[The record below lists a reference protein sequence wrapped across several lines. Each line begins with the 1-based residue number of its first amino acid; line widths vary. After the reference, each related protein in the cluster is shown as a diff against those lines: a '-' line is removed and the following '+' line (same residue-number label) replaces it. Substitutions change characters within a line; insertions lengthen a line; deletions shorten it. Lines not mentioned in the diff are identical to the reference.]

1 MVHCLRSS
9 KPTWAA
15 EARVVAPERLDR
27 LPSDD
32 PLAIHSRRDLRRIH
46 RAMRSLAI
54 LKDAISR
61 LNGPTPP
68 RRILEL
74 GAGDGSLLLRLA
86 RTMRPQ
92 WGSLELTL
100 LDRQNLLSQSALQ
113 AFVELNWHVTVMCMD
128 ALEWAQSPPT
138 QHYDLCITTLF
149 LHHFESA
156 ELGRLL
162 RGVATRSEA
171 FIACEPRRNRIARL
185 GSRLIGLLGANEVTR
200 EDGVK
205 SVAAGFNDQELTE
218 LWSKVP
224 GDWRTGEYGA
234 WPFTH
239 CFWAARTHV
248 PTATDHDA
256 R

>member
-1 MVHCLRSS
+1 VHCLRSS
-9 KPTWAA
+9 EPTSAPG
-15 EARVVAPERLDR
+15 ARSVEPERLDN
-27 LPSDD
+27 LAADD
-32 PLAIHSRRDLRRIH
+32 PLAMDSRRDLQRVH
-46 RAMRSLAI
+46 RAMRSLTI

-61 LNGPTPP
+61 IDGATPP

-92 WGSLELTL
+92 WGDVELTL
-100 LDRQNLLSQSALQ
+100 LDRQNLLSASARQ
-113 AFVELNWHVTVMCMD
+113 AFVELNWHVTIMCMD
-128 ALEWAQSPPT
+128 ALDWAQSPPT

-156 ELGRLL
+156 NLGRLL
-162 RGVATRSEA
+162 AGVATQADA
-171 FIACEPRRNRIARL
+171 FIACEPRRNQIAHL

-205 SVAAGFNDQELTE
+205 SVAAGFNDRELTE
-218 LWSKVP
+218 IWSKVS
-224 GDWRTGEYGA
+224 GDWRVDEYSA

-239 CFWAARTHV
+239 CFWAARTNVGAAADQHE
-248 PTATDHDA
+248 

>member
-1 MVHCLRSS
+1 
-9 KPTWAA
+9 
-15 EARVVAPERLDR
+15 VAPERLDH
-27 LPSDD
+27 LASDD
-32 PLAIHSRRDLRRIH
+32 PLAIDSRRDLQRVH

-54 LKDAISR
+54 LKDALSR
-61 LNGPTPP
+61 LNGATRP

-86 RTMRPQ
+86 RSMRPR
-92 WGSLELTL
+92 WVDVELTL
-100 LDRQNLLSQSALQ
+100 LDRQNLITTPVRQ
-113 AFVELNWHVTVMCMD
+113 AFAELNWHVTVLCTD

-149 LHHFESA
+149 LHHFENA
-156 ELGRLL
+156 GLGRLL
-162 RGVATRSEA
+162 AGVAAQADA
-171 FIACEPRRNRIARL
+171 FIACEPRRNRIAHL

-200 EDGVK
+200 EDGVQ
-205 SVAAGFNDQELTE
+205 SVAAGFNHLELTE

-224 GDWRTGEYGA
+224 GDWRINEYSA

-239 CFWAARTHV
+239 CFLAARENIEV
-248 PTATDHDA
+248 TADRHE

>member
-1 MVHCLRSS
+1 M
-9 KPTWAA
+9 WAA
-15 EARVVAPERLDR
+15 GARIVASERLDN
-27 LPSDD
+27 LASDD
-32 PLAIHSRRDLRRIH
+32 PLAIRSRRDLRRVH

-54 LKDAISR
+54 LKGAISR
-61 LNGPTPP
+61 LNAATAP

-92 WGSLELTL
+92 WGDLELTL
-100 LDRQNLLSQSALQ
+100 LDRQNLLSVSAQ
-113 AFVELNWHVTVMCMD
+113 QIFVELNWHVTVMCMD
-128 ALEWAQSPPT
+128 ALEWAKSPPT

-149 LHHFESA
+149 LHHFDCA
-156 ELGRLL
+156 ELRRLL
-162 RGVATRSEA
+162 AGVATRADA
-171 FIACEPRRNRIARL
+171 FIACEPRRSLIARL

-200 EDGVK
+200 EDSIK
-205 SVAAGFNDQELTE
+205 SVAAGFNDQELTG

-239 CFWAARTHV
+239 CFWAARTMV
-248 PTATDHDA
+248 QAATDPDE